1 MLRKSLI
8 APLLAASAMA
18 LTVTPAHAGKADRAR
33 EAIAAAEAKIHTAE
47 QMGAATDL
55 PERTA
60 AARAMLAKAKENLKA
75 SNKSTSINQAIEAQ
89 ALADAT
95 IGEMQKRKEMAIANA
110 NAARSEDVAAAQEQ
124 AASAQQQAL
133 SAQQQAEQANARA
146 ALAQQQAANS
156 AADANAAR
164 SALAAQQQAQ
174 VETTVTTQQS
184 ASAPRRAARTVT
196 RKTTTKRSATA
207 PATTTT
213 TTVRQAVN

>member
-124 AASAQQQAL
+124 AASAQQQA
-133 SAQQQAEQANARA
+133 EQANARA

>member
-60 AARAMLAKAKENLKA
+60 AARAMLAKAKENLEA

-110 NAARSEDVAAAQEQ
+110 NAARSEEVAA
-124 AASAQQQAL
+124 AQQQAL
-133 SAQQQAEQANARA
+133 TAQQQAEQASARA

-156 AADANAAR
+156 AAEANAAR
-164 SALAAQQQAQ
+164 NALAAEQQAQ

-184 ASAPRRAARTVT
+184 GSAPRRAARTVT

-207 PATTTT
+207 PVATTTT

>member
-95 IGEMQKRKEMAIANA
+95 IGEMQKRKEMAVANA

-164 SALAAQQQAQ
+164 SALAQQQAQ